1 MVEKAN
7 DTKNIADVN
16 EALYALNAS
25 EAAVRL
31 VKEDMERSEYEY
43 AVAMEE
49 NEKRRQAAINKM
61 AHPIT
66 DDDIQKATMMEW

>member
-1 MVEKAN
+1 
-7 DTKNIADVN
+7 
-16 EALYALNAS
+16 
-25 EAAVRL
+25 
-31 VKEDMERSEYEY
+31 MERSEYEY